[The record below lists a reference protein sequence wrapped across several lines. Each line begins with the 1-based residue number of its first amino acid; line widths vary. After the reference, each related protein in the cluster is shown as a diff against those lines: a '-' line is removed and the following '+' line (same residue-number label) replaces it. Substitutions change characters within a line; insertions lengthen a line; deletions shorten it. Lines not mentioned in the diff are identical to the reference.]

1 MPSLRHR
8 LATSLALLALL
19 IGFAVMAA
27 VIAPAA
33 AQKAF
38 PFDAELRLEAK
49 PLPGSKRVPW
59 LQFSPNGVVDI
70 DLWCATGR
78 GQAVIVDN
86 TITIVPTS
94 LRDNQCSQEHL
105 QMDKEFLIGLTQVSA
120 WRWDGFLLVLE
131 GPQVLRWRPA
141 SN

>member
-1 MPSLRHR
+1 MSFLRNCP
-8 LATSLALLALL
+8 AACFTTSLAVAL
-19 IGFAVMAA
+19 IMFA
-27 VIAPAA
+27 IAPAV

-49 PLPGSKRVPW
+49 SLPGSKRIPW
-59 LQFSPNGVVDI
+59 LQFSPNGAVDI

-78 GQAVIVDN
+78 GQAVIVDQ
-86 TITIVPTS
+86 TITILPTS
-94 LRDNQCSQEHL
+94 LRDNQCSQDLL
-105 QMDKEFLIGLTQVSA
+105 QMDKEFLTSLTQVTS
-120 WRWDGFLLVLE
+120 WRWEGFLLVLD

>member
-1 MPSLRHR
+1 MSSLQIR
-8 LATSLALLALL
+8 LPLAFCLLTGLA
-19 IGFAVMAA
+19 IMVFAPV
-27 VIAPAA
+27 PAA

-59 LQFSPNGVVDI
+59 LQFSENGAVEI
-70 DLWCATGR
+70 DLWCANGR
-78 GQAVIVDN
+78 GQAVIVDQ
-86 TITIVPTS
+86 TITVVPTS
-94 LRDNQCSQEHL
+94 LRDNQCSQDRL
-105 QMDKEFLIGLTQVSA
+105 QMDKEFLTSLTQVTT
-120 WRWDGFLLVLE
+120 WRWDGALLVLE